1 MRSLTEITVITLAY
15 TTLLI
20 FILVY
25 VKWIV
30 FALLAPMVRMISK
43 REIQR
48 DSREV
53 SLSKATD
60 NSSDSL
66 KTGFYRQIMM
76 EAARKLRG
84 YHRWMMIETGHIPS
98 HHIRNFIY
106 RRLYLIDL
114 APNTAIYYGAEIRAG
129 INLHI
134 AEGTIIGDKAIL
146 DARNGIQIGQNVN
159 FSSDVHIWTEQHDHS
174 DPEFRCLSDSS
185 YQVKICDRA
194 WIGPSVTILHSVT
207 IGEGAVVAAG
217 SVVTKDVAP
226 FSIVAGIPAKKI
238 GERNRDLRYSLSGD
252 HLSFL

>member
-1 MRSLTEITVITLAY
+1 
-15 TTLLI
+15 
-20 FILVY
+20 
-25 VKWIV
+25 
-30 FALLAPMVRMISK
+30 
-43 REIQR
+43 
-48 DSREV
+48 
-53 SLSKATD
+53 
-60 NSSDSL
+60 
-66 KTGFYRQIMM
+66 
-76 EAARKLRG
+76 
-84 YHRWMMIETGHIPS
+84 MIETGHIPS

-134 AEGTIIGDKAIL
+134 SEGTIIGDKAIL
-146 DARNGIQIGQNVN
+146 DARNGILIGRNVN